1 MAITTERG
9 KAPTSGT
16 RTHWDTGV
24 FSHIV
29 MLGASAFLLGLR
41 PTTKVFFRSNIS
53 LIPSRTLASYT
64 GKPHSVAKLINPSV
78 LVSRSAALKQPISKR
93 FFSQTSTL
101 KSRWKPIFNEET
113 TNRYVRLNRFQ
124 QYQQQRNAG
133 NSLGSMTVLGL
144 SLMAG
149 IYFASPYLF
158 EHVPPFTYFK
168 DHPKNLVYALL
179 GINLAVFGLWQ
190 LPKCWRFLQ
199 KYMLLQKDQMASKF
213 SIIGSAFSH
222 QEFWHLGMNMLAL
235 WSFGVSLSTMLGA
248 SNFFSLYMNSAI
260 AGSLFS
266 LWYPKLARLAIA
278 GPSLGAS
285 GALFGVLG
293 CFSYLFPH
301 AKILLFVFPVPGGAW
316 VAFLA
321 SVAWNAAGCAFRWGS
336 FDYAAHLGGSMMG
349 VLYGWYISKAVEK
362 QRQHRLQSTGRWF

>member
-1 MAITTERG
+1 MNM
-9 KAPTSGT
+9 SG
-16 RTHWDTGV
+16 V
-24 FSHIV
+24 SSV
-29 MLGASAFLLGLR
+29 MLGLR
-41 PTTKVFFRSNIS
+41 PATRIFFRSNIS
-53 LIPSRTLASYT
+53 VSPSRTFVSYI
-64 GKPHSVAKLINPSV
+64 G
-78 LVSRSAALKQPISKR
+78 RSQSTSILKNAPNLEDNVTNLQKIIPKR
-93 FFSQTSTL
+93 FFSQTSIL

-124 QYQQQRNAG
+124 QYQQQRSGG
-133 NSLGSMTVLGL
+133 NSLGSMNILGL

-149 IYFASPYLF
+149 IYFGSPYLF

-168 DHPKNLVYALL
+168 THPKNLVYALL
-179 GINLAVFGLWQ
+179 GINVAVFGLWQ

-199 KYMLLQKDQMASKF
+199 KYMLLQKDYVTSKI

-235 WSFGVSLSTMLGA
+235 WSFGTSLATMLGA

-266 LWYPKLARLAIA
+266 LWYPKLARLAIV

-321 SVAWNAAGCAFRWGS
+321 SVAWNAAGCALRWGS

-362 QRQHRLQSTGRWF
+362 QRQRRLQAAGRWF

>member
-1 MAITTERG
+1 
-9 KAPTSGT
+9 
-16 RTHWDTGV
+16 
-24 FSHIV
+24 
-29 MLGASAFLLGLR
+29 MLGASSFMLGLR
-41 PTTKVFFRSNIS
+41 PTMKMFLRSNIS
-53 LIPSRTLASYT
+53 LAPSRTFVSYI
-64 GKPHSVAKLINPSV
+64 GRPQGVIKLINAPNLINKSI
-78 LVSRSAALKQPISKR
+78 ALQQTIPKR
-93 FFSQTSTL
+93 FFSQASIL

-113 TNRYVRLNRFQ
+113 TNRYTRLNRFQ
-124 QYQQQRNAG
+124 QYQQQRSSG
-133 NSLGSMTVLGL
+133 NSLGSMTFLGL

-149 IYFASPYLF
+149 VYFVSPYLF

-168 DHPKNLVYALL
+168 THPKNLVYALL
-179 GINLAVFGLWQ
+179 GINVAVFGLWQ
-190 LPKCWRFLQ
+190 LPKCWKFLQ
-199 KYMLLQKDQMASKF
+199 KYMLLQKDHITSKF

-248 SNFFSLYMNSAI
+248 SNFFSLYINSAI
-260 AGSLFS
+260 AGSMFS
-266 LWYPKLARLAIA
+266 LWYPKLARLAIV

-321 SVAWNAAGCAFRWGS
+321 SVAWNAAGCALRWGS
-336 FDYAAHLGGSMMG
+336 FDYAAHLGGSLMG
-349 VLYGWYISKAVEK
+349 VFYGWYISKAVEK
-362 QRQHRLQSTGRWF
+362 QRQRRLQSAGKWF

>member
-1 MAITTERG
+1 
-9 KAPTSGT
+9 
-16 RTHWDTGV
+16 
-24 FSHIV
+24 
-29 MLGASAFLLGLR
+29 MLGAGSFMLGLR
-41 PTTKVFFRSNIS
+41 PTTQFFFRSRIS
-53 LIPSRTLASYT
+53 LALPRTSVSYI
-64 GKPHSVAKLINPSV
+64 GRSQSVAT
-78 LVSRSAALKQPISKR
+78 LVKTRNLTSRCIAHQQAIPKR
-93 FFSQTSTL
+93 FFSQTSIL

-124 QYQQQRNAG
+124 QYQQQRSSD
-133 NSLGSMTVLGL
+133 NSLGSMTILGL
-144 SLMAG
+144 SLMVG
-149 IYFASPYLF
+149 IYFVSPYLF
-158 EHVPPFTYFK
+158 EYVPPFTYFK
-168 DHPKNLVYALL
+168 AHPKNLVYALL
-179 GINLAVFGLWQ
+179 GINVAVFGLWQ

-199 KYMLLQKDQMASKF
+199 KYMLLQKDHISSKF

-235 WSFGVSLSTMLGA
+235 WSFGTSLSVTLGA

-266 LWYPKLARLAIA
+266 LWYPKIARLAIV

-293 CFSYLFPH
+293 SFSYLFPH

-321 SVAWNAAGCAFRWGS
+321 SVAWNAAGCALRWGS

-349 VLYGWYISKAVEK
+349 VLYGWYISKTVEK
-362 QRQHRLQSTGRWF
+362 QRQSRLQSAGRWF